1 MRRSTV
7 QLHAISVHRES
18 TARINCENPSR
29 ATELDW
35 PSLAA
40 PAEHSS
46 DMTRRLRLSI
56 LPQPD
61 DTTCGPTCL
70 QAVYFYHGDRARLAD
85 VIDGVRRLPE
95 GGTLAPFLGAHAL
108 ARGYLVKV
116 IVYDLRVFDPSWFK
130 TPVKPQAPADRPAL
144 VELPAPVDLQ
154 GKLIAQLSSRG
165 GKRLGQET
173 DAYLAF
179 LAQGG
184 QIEHVELSSRLL
196 VSYLERGVPVIA
208 GLSATYLYGLPR
220 ERPADDQFDD
230 IDGRPAGHF
239 VVLRG
244 YDSATGMVSIS
255 DPMGP
260 MLEPLHPFGSH
271 EYEVHIERVI
281 GAIMLGVLTGD
292 ANLLI
297 VEKRPNTA
305 TDGSSD
311 DLSSAAS
318 AATHSVANEST
329 APSGNRS

>member
-1 MRRSTV
+1 
-7 QLHAISVHRES
+7 
-18 TARINCENPSR
+18 
-29 ATELDW
+29 
-35 PSLAA
+35 
-40 PAEHSS
+40 
-46 DMTRRLRLSI
+46 MTRRLRLSI

-70 QAVYFYHGDRARLAD
+70 QAVYFFHGDRARLAD

-116 IVYDLRVFDPSWFK
+116 IVYDLRVFDPSWF
-130 TPVKPQAPADRPAL
+130 TPPVDAQ
-144 VELPAPVDLQ
+144 VPVDLQ

-173 DAYLAF
+173 DAYLSF
-179 LAQGG
+179 LAHGG

-196 VSYLERGVPVIA
+196 VSYLERGIPVIA

-244 YDSATGMVSIS
+244 YDSGTGMVSIS

-260 MLEPLHPFGSH
+260 MLEPLHPYGSH

-297 VEKRPNTA
+297 VEKRPTA
-305 TDGSSD
+305 ATADGGVLAD
-311 DLSSAAS
+311 AS
-318 AATHSVANEST
+318 AADES
-329 APSGNRS
+329 SGPDEYRS

>member
-1 MRRSTV
+1 MST
-7 QLHAISVHRES
+7 
-18 TARINCENPSR
+18 
-29 ATELDW
+29 
-35 PSLAA
+35 
-40 PAEHSS
+40 
-46 DMTRRLRLSI
+46 RLSLDI

-61 DTTCGPTCL
+61 DVTCGPTCL
-70 QAVYFYHGDRARLAD
+70 QAVYFFHGDRARLAD

-130 TPVKPQAPADRPAL
+130 PQVVSQVRADLRR
-144 VELPAPVDLQ
+144 PVDLQ

-173 DAYLAF
+173 DAYLSF
-179 LAQGG
+179 LAHGG

-244 YDSATGMVSIS
+244 YDSGTGMVSIS

-260 MLEPLHPFGSH
+260 TLEPLHPYGSH

-297 VEKRPNTA
+297 VEKRQTA
-305 TDGSSD
+305 AAHDGDIPADEPAADDSSSPD
-311 DLSSAAS
+311 E
-318 AATHSVANEST
+318 H
-329 APSGNRS
+329 RS